1 MPSRANTS
9 RKKHSPN
16 SGFHYNK
23 FQMYFTYSAYMLF
36 RCRKMHMHTFK
47 IAKQSIHLKLSMF
60 KFLLNISCQK
70 IVFTRFNKIFSHS
83 NFFFKLKSIEQRDH
97 VTKFK
102 VAKILTF
109 NLNHPLFLK
118 MSYTI
123 GFCDKLLKL
132 QKPKQSNSAV
142 LKNKQEFPFFGQF
155 TSSQCLL
162 LA

>member
-1 MPSRANTS
+1 
-9 RKKHSPN
+9 
-16 SGFHYNK
+16 
-23 FQMYFTYSAYMLF
+23 
-36 RCRKMHMHTFK
+36 MHMHTFK

-70 IVFTRFNKIFSHS
+70 IVFTRFNQIFSHS

-123 GFCDKLLKL
+123 GFI
-132 QKPKQSNSAV
+132 
-142 LKNKQEFPFFGQF
+142 KNVC
-155 TSSQCLL
+155 CLL
-162 LA
+162 

>member
-70 IVFTRFNKIFSHS
+70 IVFTRFNQIFSHS
-83 NFFFKLKSIEQRDH
+83 NIFFKLKSIEQRDH

-109 NLNHPLFLK
+109 NLNHLLFLK

-123 GFCDKLLKL
+123 GFI
-132 QKPKQSNSAV
+132 
-142 LKNKQEFPFFGQF
+142 KNVCCQ
-155 TSSQCLL
+155 L
-162 LA
+162 